1 MQEEIENR
9 TVNLAISTTKL
20 TARGIIRLAAKGL
33 AYIKRKSREAA
44 LKNEKPDGRQTIQQL
59 IGQNQGVTNI
69 DISQTDLKGF
79 EKYARQY
86 GVDYAITKDKSVFPP
101 KYLVFFKARDA
112 DAMTAA
118 FNAYSAEVLA
128 KARSL
133 TDNICAI
140 KAVERLEEI
149 YEILKIYGIRKIYQ
163 FLIWYAQTF
172 GFEIFHR
179 KTDIKGNHIVAHSST
194 AFP

>member
-79 EKYARQY
+79 EKYARKY
-86 GVDYAITKDKSVFPP
+86 GVDYAITKDKSVFPT

-128 KARSL
+128 KSKRPSTL
-133 TDNICAI
+133 NRLHKLID
-140 KAVERLEEI
+140 AVKSIPTKVTSRDKQREQSR
-149 YEILKIYGIRKIYQ
+149 
-163 FLIWYAQTF
+163 
-172 GFEIFHR
+172 
-179 KTDIKGNHIVAHSST
+179 
-194 AFP
+194 